1 MDSQPPRVRTRLVL
15 VGLVGSG
22 RMLVAISLGLESSKD
37 SDVVAENSGKKF
49 LLVTAPGQLALLA
62 DVEVP

>member
-1 MDSQPPRVRTRLVL
+1 
-15 VGLVGSG
+15 
-22 RMLVAISLGLESSKD
+22 MLVAISLGLESSKD